1 VAFLA
6 GVRVRSASVRD
17 GGWRHVPLPV
27 SAAATIDPTDA
38 DVARAARTRR
48 LSPVER
54 LREAVFITALNELHR
69 YPADT
74 PVGAEVRRW
83 FASDEQRWPYAF
95 VPICEGIGLDPSAV
109 RRRVL
114 GVRSNVA
121 ATITLLGPTLRR
133 VAGR

>member
-17 GGWRHVPLPV
+17 GGWRHVPLPI
-27 SAAATIDPTDA
+27 SAAATVDPTDA
-38 DVARAARTRR
+38 DVARSARMRR
-48 LSPVER
+48 LSPAER
-54 LREAVFITALNELHR
+54 LREAVFIHALNELHR

-95 VPICEGIGLDPSAV
+95 VPICDGIGLDPSAV
-109 RRRVL
+109 RRKVL
-114 GVRSNVA
+114 GPERRALDSTVLIALV
-121 ATITLLGPTLRR
+121 RR
-133 VAGR
+133 VAAR